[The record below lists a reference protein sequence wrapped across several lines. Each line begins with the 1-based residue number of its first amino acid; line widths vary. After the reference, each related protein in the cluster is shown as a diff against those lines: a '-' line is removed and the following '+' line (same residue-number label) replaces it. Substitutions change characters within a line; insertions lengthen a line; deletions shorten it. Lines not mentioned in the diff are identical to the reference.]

1 MRLDMVKKIKNVSP
15 HQDPVKELLRQ
26 KAVRR
31 ALSQRWDRYSLMV
44 VYLVLAVVIILRV
57 EGFSLYLVG
66 GVAAGGLLMLW
77 LIAYLQGKR
86 LEKDL
91 FRAEAEYYLEQFSDE
106 LLSDSRRDKL
116 LTGPT
121 PLSTRELEVLC
132 YIVQG
137 QTNKQIAVSMNISQQ
152 TIKNHITHILKKME
166 VSDRTSA
173 AVTALKLGWIRTT
186 ADGNFEITRTDPR
199 NN

>member
-1 MRLDMVKKIKNVSP
+1 
-15 HQDPVKELLRQ
+15 
-26 KAVRR
+26 
-31 ALSQRWDRYSLMV
+31 
-44 VYLVLAVVIILRV
+44 
-57 EGFSLYLVG
+57 
-66 GVAAGGLLMLW
+66 MLW